1 MISMD
6 QAASRIAARRE
17 TCALG
22 DHVWP
27 TRARRLSAT
36 CFKLLYRWTHSG
48 AYRHNERLWHDV
60 GITRD
65 ADGCLAGISIAGR
78 EIEVENARGLS
89 IARSAACHL
98 IATGPSVNDI
108 DYDALDLDHVM
119 GVNGA
124 IALQDRHEIPFEFYC
139 IVDAG
144 FVRNRPEMVAR
155 VVQEDL
161 TLFTTPLV
169 LWYIAQC
176 FPLAQIRCRI
186 FLIEDVQYPAR
197 KRSLRPR
204 DLLGM
209 QESADAVLFD
219 DAAPLGFSMNLK
231 RGVFDGRTV
240 AYTALQALVWVGF
253 GTVFLHGVD
262 LHDAAHTPRF
272 YETADTMQPSS
283 LDTQFDEVIEP
294 SFRGAS
300 TLLGTLGVD
309 VKNLSPNSAL
319 SAGIFEKVDWRSLSR
334 PHLAMASCV
343 APDRRVPGPS

>member
-6 QAASRIAARRE
+6 QATSAATARRDA
-17 TCALG
+17 CGVG
-22 DHVWP
+22 DYIWP

-36 CFKLLYRWTHSG
+36 FFKLLYRWTHSD

-65 ADGCLAGISIAGR
+65 AEGCLAGISIGGH

-89 IARSAACHL
+89 IARTASCHL

-124 IALQDRHEIPFEFYC
+124 IALRDRHDIPFEFYC
-139 IVDAG
+139 IVDSG
-144 FVRNRPEMVAR
+144 FVRNRPDMVAR
-155 VVQEDL
+155 VVREDL

-176 FPLAQIRCRI
+176 LPLAQIRCRI

-204 DLLGM
+204 DLLDM
-209 QESADAVLFD
+209 QANSDAVLFD
-219 DAAPLGFSMNLK
+219 EAAPLGFSTNLK

-240 AYTALQALVWVGF
+240 AYTALQALVWLGF
-253 GTVFLHGVD
+253 REVFLHGVD
-262 LHDAAHTPRF
+262 LGDAAHTPRF
-272 YETADTMQPSS
+272 YETVDTMQPSS
-283 LDTQFDEVIEP
+283 LDAQFDAVIEP

-300 TLLGTLGVD
+300 TLLGSLGVD
-309 VKNLSPNSAL
+309 VKNLSPQSAL
-319 SAGIFEKVDWRSLSR
+319 STGIFEKVDWRTLRRTPAMRTSCAAQRRCAAGLS
-334 PHLAMASCV
+334 
-343 APDRRVPGPS
+343 